1 MPTKTFFNLSEEKK
15 QRLLDAAL
23 KEFSRVP
30 VSEAS
35 INNIVKTAG
44 IARGSFYQYFNDKED
59 LYFYFIGI
67 LRQDSRNLLY
77 DNFKKAKGNLFEG
90 YKMYF
95 PKLLK
100 WVMNEQNKNIYRHM
114 FLNMNYRTTKEVSPE
129 TSKKP
134 EQSRKYHID
143 SLKEIADLERLQL
156 DDEEDFYLL
165 IKFITSLLNQTIGEG
180 FANEESQQTMCKTFN
195 KKINWLENGV
205 KTSHYKEERMND

>member
-100 WVMNEQNKNIYRHM
+100 WVMNERNKNIYRHM